1 MAHLA
6 FDPIRYGGPVDP
18 QRAAPAQ
25 PLPIDGS
32 EVLFSAQI
40 GDIAFEIRPLAALK
54 AIDKAWRALASSGI
68 EANVFHGPA
77 FMLAAQQHL
86 VEASGQLAALVWDR
100 RSMAQPRLLGLWPL
114 RRSRGSGHAGVH
126 KGLDLRLAASGA
138 PLLDRHFAVEAASTL
153 LAGLRLATPDMTGL
167 IFARIALDGPAAR
180 ALRAAAALGAMHIRE
195 LDVQHRPCIWT
206 HDAGFLP
213 GKALHACHETARALS
228 RHGDVRIVSAT
239 APDDV
244 RDAVELFL
252 ALEAS
257 GAARR
262 EDHPILFEARDAAF
276 CRSLTRTLSRDGEV
290 AVHMLEVGDRL
301 AAASVTL
308 TSQGHGWVWRTAS
321 DAALEA
327 GLSGDGPHA
336 AGGPEAQ
343 GAIPALL
350 DLAIGQHFAGNPAS
364 DLLESAAG
372 RADTCS
378 WTGHQRIGDLILSVG
393 DAARPGNAGAAMR
406 RALSAMT
413 GWSSQT
419 SRRGRA

>member
-6 FDPIRYGGPVDP
+6 FDPIRYWGLVDP
-18 QRAAPAQ
+18 PRVAPAQ
-25 PLPIDGS
+25 PLPVGGR

-40 GDIAFEIRPLAALK
+40 GDLAFEIRPLAALK
-54 AIDKAWRALASSGI
+54 AIDEAWRALARSSI

-100 RSMAQPRLLGLWPL
+100 RSEAQPRLLGLWPL
-114 RRSRGSGHAGVH
+114 RRSRGTGHARC
-126 KGLDLRLAASGA
+126 LDLRLAASGA
-138 PLLDRHFAVEAASTL
+138 PLLDRHLAVEVASAL

-167 IFARIALDGPAAR
+167 TFARVALDGPAAR
-180 ALRAAAALGAMHIRE
+180 ALRAAAALSAFHIRE
-195 LDVQHRPCIWT
+195 RDVRHRPCIWI
-206 HDAGFLP
+206 HDADFLP

-228 RHGDVRIVSAT
+228 RHGDVRMVSAT

-257 GAARR
+257 EAARR
-262 EDHPILFEARDAAF
+262 DVHPILSEARDAAF
-276 CRSLTRTLSRDGEV
+276 CRSLTRTLSHDGEV

-308 TSQGHGWVWRTAS
+308 TSHGHGWVWRTAS

-327 GLSGDGPHA
+327 GLFDNGPHA
-336 AGGPEAQ
+336 AGGPEVQ

-350 DLAIGQHFAGNPAS
+350 DLAIGQHLAGNLAG
-364 DLLESAAG
+364 DLLEAAAG
-372 RADTCS
+372 RADSCS
-378 WTGHQRIGDLILSVG
+378 WTGHQRVGDLILGLG
-393 DAARPGNAGAAMR
+393 DDARPGNARTALR

-413 GWSSQT
+413 GWL
-419 SRRGRA
+419 SRNGWRSGA